1 VALQPSALVVCPIVP
16 HPPHSGGQKRTLR
29 LLETMERA
37 GLRPHLVS
45 SDVSRAEGADTLRRR
60 GWAVDLVAEPPAGL
74 AARLAQ
80 HRRRLPSP
88 YLGRVARRVDELAA
102 GPVALL
108 QLEHTQSAYY
118 WPDGILTIL
127 SLHNLDS
134 ALLETV
140 VRDQPKWS
148 IARLR
153 GLNRLSA
160 MRDVERRAFLRA
172 DEVLCVTDD
181 DAARVAEMGGRAV
194 VAPNGVDDDLFA
206 VPPTAAG
213 RRVVLFFGRLDYGP
227 NEAGLLRF
235 LRDGWPR
242 VHDARPDARLRV
254 AGAGAGQR
262 LAQAAAA
269 TSGVDLVGVV
279 PDIAAE
285 LAHCTVTVVPVWQG
299 AGTRLKVLEALAA
312 ARPVVGTPLGVAGT
326 GFADGRH
333 GVVASS
339 LEDLADGLLALLDD
353 LGRAAAAGRAGREH
367 AERWRWSKALASAE
381 ELYRR
386 RAAAMRAST
395 PELNLAR

>member
-16 HPPHSGGQKRTLR
+16 HPPQSGGQKRTLR

-37 GLRPHLVS
+37 GLRPHVVS
-45 SDVSRAEGADTLRRR
+45 SDVSRAEGADVLRRR
-60 GWAVDLVAEPPAGL
+60 GWAVDLVAEPPVGL
-74 AARLAQ
+74 AARLDQ

-88 YLGRVARRVDELAA
+88 YLDRVAQRVDQLAA

-118 WPDGILTIL
+118 WPDGISTIL

-134 ALLETV
+134 ALLQTV
-140 VRDQPKWS
+140 VRAQPKWS

-153 GLNRLSA
+153 ALNRLSA
-160 MRDVERRAFLRA
+160 MRDVERRAFRKA
-172 DEVLCVTDD
+172 DDVLCVTDE
-181 DAARVAEMGGRAV
+181 DAAHVAERGGRAV

-206 VPPTAAG
+206 VPPNGAG

-254 AGAGAGQR
+254 AGAGAGPR
-262 LAQAAAA
+262 LAQAAAT

-285 LAHCTVTVVPVWQG
+285 LAQCTVTVVPVWQG

-333 GVVASS
+333 GVVAASP
-339 LEDLADGLLALLDD
+339 EGLADGVLALLGD
-353 LGRAAAAGRAGREH
+353 LSRAGAAGRAGREH
-367 AERWRWSKALASAE
+367 AERWRWSKTLASAE

>member
-16 HPPHSGGQKRTLR
+16 HPAHSGGQKRTLR

>member
-16 HPPHSGGQKRTLR
+16 HPAHSGGQKRTLR

-181 DAARVAEMGGRAV
+181 DAAHVAEMGGRAV